1 MHTPPPSRSALVR
14 EVSPRLADAE
24 LTHLVRVAVD
34 VERAVAQHDAYCHLL
49 DELGLG
55 VVVAPAAPEHPDG
68 VFVED
73 ALVVVDDLG
82 ITTRPGASSRRDEV
96 ATVAP
101 LLGDLGLRSAAI
113 EAPATL
119 DGGDVLQVGATVY
132 VGRSSR
138 TDDDAIEQLRALVA
152 ELGRE
157 VVPVD
162 VPGALHLKT
171 AVTALP
177 DGTLL
182 AVPDWV
188 DTAAFGDRE
197 VVAVTEP
204 AGADVLLV
212 GEVVVV
218 SASAPATAALV
229 ADRGFEVRT
238 VAIDEFEKAEAGV
251 TCLSVL
257 LP

>member
-1 MHTPPPSRSALVR
+1 MTTPRPRAALVR
-14 EVSPRLADAE
+14 DVSPRLAEAE
-24 LTHLVRVAVD
+24 LTHVGRTAVD
-34 VERAVAQHDAYCHLL
+34 VERAVAQHADYRRLL
-49 DELGLG
+49 ADLGLE
-55 VVVAPAAPEHPDG
+55 VVVAPPAPEHPDG

-73 ALVVVDDLG
+73 ALVVVADLG
-82 ITTRPGASSRRDEV
+82 IRTRPGAPSRRGEV
-96 ATVAP
+96 ASIAP
-101 LLGDLGLRSAAI
+101 LLDDLGLRSAAI
-113 EAPATL
+113 GAPGTL
-119 DGGDVLQVGATVY
+119 DGGDVLQVGTTVY

-138 TDDDAIEQLRALVA
+138 TDDTAIDQLRGLVA
-152 ELGRE
+152 AFGRE

-188 DTAAFGDRE
+188 DVRALGDRE
-197 VVAVTEP
+197 VVAVPEP
-204 AGADVLLV
+204 SGADVLLV
-212 GEVVVV
+212 GDVVVL

-229 ADRGFEVRT
+229 ASRGFAVRMI
-238 VAIDEFEKAEAGV
+238 AIDEFEKVEAGV